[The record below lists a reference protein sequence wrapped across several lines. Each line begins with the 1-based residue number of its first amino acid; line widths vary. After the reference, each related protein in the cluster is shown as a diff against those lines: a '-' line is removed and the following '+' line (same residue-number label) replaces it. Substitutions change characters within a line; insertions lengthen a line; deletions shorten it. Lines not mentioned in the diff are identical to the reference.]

1 LKLTRPDDKAAQG
14 FGVFL
19 KTLPEKPDTLIRFF
33 DRGVRAM
40 ARALVCLYVCASLGD
55 DVGEIAWREHALCQ
69 DQSPPTPPAPT
80 PAPSLLTAPTQDYFT
95 VHGPD
100 ALFAAKEVFHTMGV
114 VKYLGADR
122 IPSVAIRQMLFE
134 SMLRDLLLV
143 RQYRVEV
150 YESKG
155 GKTNQWRLTKKVC
168 VCVCLCVCVS
178 VCLCV
183 CVSVC
188 VCVYVCVRESVCVCL
203 SVCLSVCLGLGLG
216 LSVFVGL

>member
-1 LKLTRPDDKAAQG
+1 MMWVRLPVESTH
-14 FGVFL
+14 FV
-19 KTLPEKPDTLIRFF
+19 KTSHP
-33 DRGVRAM
+33 
-40 ARALVCLYVCASLGD
+40 
-55 DVGEIAWREHALCQ
+55 Q
-69 DQSPPTPPAPT
+69 PPPPAPA
-80 PAPSLLTAPTQDYFT
+80 PAPYLLTAPTQDYFT

-168 VCVCLCVCVS
+168 VCVSVCLCVCVS

-188 VCVYVCVRESVCVCL
+188 VCACMCV
-203 SVCLSVCLGLGLG
+203 
-216 LSVFVGL
+216 